1 MWERLDDVRKGL
13 PRDLR
18 AGEEP
23 RDRVEPGTRQC
34 TSELFRVLD
43 CCAAIVPS
51 ATSIFFS

>member
-23 RDRVEPGTRQC
+23 RDRVDAGYKAMY
-34 TSELFRVLD
+34 V
-43 CCAAIVPS
+43 
-51 ATSIFFS
+51 